1 VGESGNDQAYRIGR
15 DVDDAS
21 PAALAHETDKRLGH
35 QEHRIEI
42 DREDAPPVVERDLI
56 EALHRIDA
64 GIVDEDV
71 AAAGALLDLP
81 LQAGDALRIADV
93 AADGLRFAAGA
104 LDQLQGLSGIL
115 AVGDDDPGALLRQPH
130 GRGLTDAGRRT
141 RITATLPSS
150 LFAIGRPPCPARRLP
165 LALRYAIAKS
175 CSRVRYLARHPD
187 HPSWAAARRAQQT
200 QALDL
205 PAQRFLITCQR
216 PRRVARCRGSRIQ
229 QILCGNSG
237 GKNGRSDRNDARGE
251 PAAHGEAARIQS
263 TAFARREV

>member
-1 VGESGNDQAYRIGR
+1 VGESGNDQADCIGC

-21 PAALAHETDKRLGH
+21 PAALAHEADKRLGH

-56 EALHRIDA
+56 EGLHRIDA

-93 AADGLRFAAGA
+93 ATDGLRLAAGA

-130 GRGLTDAGRRT
+130 RRGLTDAGCRT
-141 RITATLPSS
+141 GDHRDLAIEPFCHRSS
-150 LFAIGRPPCPARRLP
+150 SVPR
-165 LALRYAIAKS
+165 
-175 CSRVRYLARHPD
+175 
-187 HPSWAAARRAQQT
+187 AAASFSIAVR
-200 QALDL
+200 
-205 PAQRFLITCQR
+205 
-216 PRRVARCRGSRIQ
+216 
-229 QILCGNSG
+229 
-237 GKNGRSDRNDARGE
+237 DR
-251 PAAHGEAARIQS
+251 
-263 TAFARREV
+263 